1 MKKNEKM
8 KKVSNRKHGRF
19 LLNITVLAALF
30 VLQTVCIHAARIQLR
45 DGRSLKGETAP
56 IAKVDAIIDSQGE
69 PQTKSIILI
78 DDGLR
83 RIFVPKKNVVGVLPD
98 ETSLEIHRFKQRYA
112 SSEAAGKYDS
122 LGDVRP
128 FGPYA
133 DFDSYGRRVVALT
146 GPDGVV
152 YDVQSITEINS
163 RYIRARGLKNIWDA
177 RYSTLAFPQT
187 VLSPILRQTINPN
200 VFEERLKL
208 FRFYL
213 LAEYFEAAEAEL
225 ESIQKDFADDPKIKN
240 NTNMLNALRRV
251 QQLSADRL
259 EKELQIRSDAGQ
271 HQQIVHLLKTFPT
284 ENVSSLTLQRVRRML
299 ENYESMERKK
309 TDILARLGEL
319 AEKITDEKYKPTI
332 DELLKEIHAEI
343 NPNTIGRFDAFLF
356 NDPDTSLSDEERL
369 AIAMSAW
376 LIGKETEVR
385 KMTVAVSLFE
395 TRNLVR
401 DYLRQKDFASAA
413 LIYEEIRKQEAGTPE
428 LVAAI
433 LKIMKPPIETHYE
446 LLDDP
451 EQPGFYR
458 LERPGLVQDK
468 LYETIRYS
476 IQLPPEYDPN
486 RSYPAIVVLHS
497 NASTPEGMIQW
508 WCGPWTNGARFG
520 QASRNGYI
528 VIAPHWTVPGQNSY
542 DFSPLAHAAVLYSLS
557 DAVGRF
563 NIDTDRVFLTGHAMG
578 ADAAWDIGA
587 AHPDL
592 WAGLILFGAAAQ
604 GPIRIYDD
612 NLQNVPFYFVC
623 GELESRPITG
633 RLRNLTNINGP
644 TFNNYLKKAFN
655 ATIVQYLG
663 RGPEMYGEEIL
674 ELFKWMKNLKRT
686 YPKTFT
692 VKSTR
697 ALSKFYYFWG
707 IEYPKLPDELNWPRD
722 NKGNR
727 ETLETSYEYL
737 DKLNKVKIKTR
748 GRFANL
754 NPDLYLTPDMVQF
767 NQRINVEF
775 NGKALQPRSGYVEP
789 DLKLILED
797 ARTRKDRLHPFWVRL
812 NQGMR

>member
-1 MKKNEKM
+1 MKKA
-8 KKVSNRKHGRF
+8 SNRRQGRF
-19 LLNITVLAALF
+19 LINIPVLMILLILQTAGVQAAL
-30 VLQTVCIHAARIQLR
+30 IQMR

-56 IAKVDAIIDSQGE
+56 VAKVDAMVEAQGE
-69 PQTKSIILI
+69 PQTKAIQMV

-83 RIFVPKKNVVGVLPD
+83 RIFVPKKNVISALPD
-98 ETSLEIHRFKQRYA
+98 TTSLDVFRFKQVYA
-112 SSEAAGKYDS
+112 SSEAAGKYES

-133 DFDSYGRRVVALT
+133 DFDPYGRRTVALS
-146 GPDGVV
+146 GPDGIVPEI
-152 YDVQSITEINS
+152 QMITEINS
-163 RYIRARGLKNIWDA
+163 RYVRARGRYKNWDA
-177 RYSTLAFPQT
+177 RYSILSFPQT
-187 VLSPILRQTINPN
+187 ILSPILQQAINPN
-200 VFEERLKL
+200 VLEERLKL
-208 FRFYL
+208 VRLYIY
-213 LAEYFEAAEAEL
+213 AEYFEAAEAEL
-225 ESIQKDFADDPKIKN
+225 ESIKKDFADDPKFKN
-240 NTNMLNALRRV
+240 NTNMPKAVARV
-251 QQLSADRL
+251 QELSADRL
-259 EKELQIRSDAGQ
+259 EKELQLRSDAGQ
-271 HQQIVHLLKTFPT
+271 HQQVVHLLKTFPSDKG
-284 ENVSSLTLQRVRRML
+284 NNLTRQRVRRML
-299 ENYESMERKK
+299 DNYESLERKK
-309 TDILARLGEL
+309 DAILARLDEL
-319 AEKITDEKYKPTI
+319 AEKITDEKYKPTVN
-332 DELLKEIHAEI
+332 ELLKEIRAEM
-343 NPNTIGRFDAFLF
+343 NPNTLGRFDAFLF

-385 KMTVAVSLFE
+385 RMTVAVSLFE

-413 LIYEEIRKQEAGTPE
+413 SIYEEIRKQEAGIPE

-433 LKIMKPPIETHYE
+433 MKTMKPPIETDFE
-446 LLDDP
+446 RLGDP

-458 LERPGLVQDK
+458 LERSGIAQEK

-486 RSYPAIVVLHS
+486 RAYPAIVVLHS
-497 NASTPEGMIQW
+497 NASRPDEMIQW
-508 WCGPWTNGARFG
+508 WCGPWVNGARFG

-528 VIAPHWTVPGQNSY
+528 VIAPHWAVPGQNSY
-542 DFSPLAHAAVLYSLS
+542 NFSELAHAAVLYSLS
-557 DAVGRF
+557 DAVSRF

-592 WAGLILFGAAAQ
+592 WAGLILFGAVAQ
-604 GPIRIYDD
+604 GQIRVYDD

-623 GELESRPITG
+623 GELESRPVSG
-633 RLRNLTNINGP
+633 RLRNLTNVNGP
-644 TFNNYLKKAFN
+644 TFNYYLKKAFH
-655 ATIVQYLG
+655 ATVVQYLG

-697 ALSKFYYFWG
+697 ALSKFYFFWG
-707 IEYPKLPDELNWPRD
+707 MEYPKLPDEVNWPRD
-722 NKGNR
+722 AKGNR

-737 DKLNKVKIKTR
+737 DKLNKIKIKTK

-754 NPDLYLTPDMVQF
+754 DSELYLTPDMVQF

-775 NGKALQPRSGYVEP
+775 NGKQLQPRSGYVEP
-789 DLKLILED
+789 DLKLMLED

-812 NQGMR
+812 NQGTR